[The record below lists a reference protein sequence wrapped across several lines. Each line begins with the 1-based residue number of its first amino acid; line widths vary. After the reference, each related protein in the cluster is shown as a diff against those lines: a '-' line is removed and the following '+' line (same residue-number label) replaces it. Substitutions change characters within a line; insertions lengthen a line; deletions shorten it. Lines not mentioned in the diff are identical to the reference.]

1 MHKLA
6 SRVNVI
12 GSTKIEESLRIIE
25 QHPEIISLGAGEPDF
40 PAPKNV
46 ISAAERFLEKGYT
59 HYSPM
64 QGRKELREA
73 LAKKLKKEN
82 KIEVNEDE
90 IIVTCGSKE
99 AILLAALTFIDPG
112 EEAIIPDPGYIG
124 YRPIV
129 ELIGGK
135 GVSLQLKEEDKFVY
149 YP

>member
-64 QGRKELREA
+64 LGRKEL
-73 LAKKLKKEN
+73 
-82 KIEVNEDE
+82 
-90 IIVTCGSKE
+90 
-99 AILLAALTFIDPG
+99 
-112 EEAIIPDPGYIG
+112 
-124 YRPIV
+124 
-129 ELIGGK
+129 
-135 GVSLQLKEEDKFVY
+135 
-149 YP
+149 